1 MSDLIKAR
9 YQSLKEEIAKHD
21 QAYYFNDAPQIPD
34 ADYDQLFREL
44 LEIEKEYPAWIASD
58 SPSQKVSGYV
68 NAVFSPVVHGTPMLS
83 LNNALTEEEA
93 IAFDKRCHEGLTSPL
108 FEYSCELKFDGLAI
122 SILYEHGRLVRAA
135 TRGDGST
142 GENVTENIKTIKA
155 IPKQLIGSDI
165 PVRIEVRGEVFM
177 RHSDFYELNQQQRE
191 LGAKEFANP
200 RNAAAGSLRQLDP
213 LVTASRK
220 LSFFAYGIG
229 ELMPAT
235 WLPKSHSQL
244 MNSYQKM
251 GIPVCEEHCI
261 ANEVSALMAFFKQ
274 IGDKRSSLPYDIDG
288 VVYKVNSYAFQNQ
301 LGYVSRAP
309 RFAIAHKFPPQE
321 AFTTVLAIEVQVGRT
336 GAITPV
342 ARLDP
347 VLVGGVTVT
356 NATLHN
362 QDEISRK
369 DIRVGDH
376 VIVRRAGD
384 VIPEIVSVDLQQRP
398 QNTQPYPFPL
408 TCPICHSHIEKLAG
422 EAIARCSG
430 GLFCPAQRKQ
440 AIIHFAHRRA
450 MNIDGLGEKIV
461 DKLVEENI
469 ISNPADLY
477 KLQHSLNKLVQLFYV
492 NANDPSKQ
500 KKGQDLAEGKQIQNL
515 LNAIDASKSAS
526 LARFIFALGIRHVGE
541 TTAKDLARTYR
552 KIEALMDASL
562 EDLLKVRDVG
572 PVVAQSIISFMSES
586 HNREVIEQLLAS
598 GVNPVEVSELV
609 LESPFQDKTVVIT
622 GTLPTMSRDE
632 AKLLL
637 EKYGAKVSS
646 AVSSKTSYL
655 LAGADAGSKLEKA
668 IALNINVID
677 EATMLGMIDEAH

>member
-9 YQSLKEEIAKHD
+9 YINLKEEIAKHD
-21 QAYYFNDAPQIPD
+21 QAYYLNDAPQIPD

-44 LEIEKEYPAWIASD
+44 LKIEKEYPTWISAD
-58 SPSQKVSGYV
+58 SPSQKVSGYA
-68 NAVFSPVVHGTPMLS
+68 NEVFSPVVHGTPMLS

-93 IAFDKRCHEGLTSPL
+93 IAFDKRCHEGLLSPL

-122 SILYEHGRLVRAA
+122 SILYENGRLVRAA

-142 GENVTENIKTIKA
+142 GENVTDNIKTIA
-155 IPKQLIGSDI
+155 SIPKQLIGSDI
-165 PVRIEVRGEVFM
+165 PTRIEVRGEVFM
-177 RHSDFYELNQQQRE
+177 RHFDFYELNQLQRD

-229 ELMPAT
+229 ELTPAN
-235 WLPKSHSQL
+235 WLPISHSQL
-244 MNSYQKM
+244 IDRYQEM
-251 GIPVCEEHCI
+251 GIPVCEERCI
-261 ANEVSALMAFFKQ
+261 ANNVSALMAFFKQ
-274 IGDKRSSLPYDIDG
+274 IGDKRLLLPYDIDG
-288 VVYKVNSYAFQNQ
+288 VVYKVNSYVFQNQ

-321 AFTTVLAIEVQVGRT
+321 AFTKVLAIEVQVGRT

-369 DIRVGDH
+369 DIRIGDH

-384 VIPEIVSVDLQQRP
+384 VIPEIVSVDLSQRP
-398 QNTQPYPFPL
+398 QFTQPYNIPL

-461 DKLVEENI
+461 DKLVDENI

-477 KLQHSLNKLVQLFYV
+477 KLQYSLNKLVQLFYV

-515 LNAIDASKSAS
+515 LSAIDASKSAS

-541 TTAKDLARTYR
+541 TTAKDLAKSYR

-562 EDLLKVRDVG
+562 EDLLNVRDVG

-598 GVNPVEVSELV
+598 GVNPEEVSAII
-609 LESPFQDKTVVIT
+609 LESAFHNKTVVIT

-637 EKYGAKVSS
+637 EKHGAKVSS
-646 AVSSKTSYL
+646 AISSKTSYL
-655 LAGADAGSKLEKA
+655 LAGLDAGSKLEKA
-668 IALNINVID
+668 NALNITVID
-677 EATMLGMIDEAH
+677 EEVMLSMIGEVD

>member
-1 MSDLIKAR
+1 MSEILQTR
-9 YQSLKEEIAKHD
+9 YTWLKSELAKHD
-21 QAYYFNDAPQIPD
+21 QAYYLDDSPQIPD
-34 ADYDQLFREL
+34 AEYDHLYREL
-44 LEIEKEYPAWIASD
+44 LEIERLHPTWVTFD
-58 SPSQKVSGYV
+58 SPSQKVSGYA
-68 NAVFSPVVHGTPMLS
+68 NEVFSPVIHGTPMLS
-83 LNNALTEEEA
+83 LNNALTEDEA
-93 IAFDKRCHEGLTSPL
+93 IAFDKRCQEGLDTSQI
-108 FEYSCELKFDGLAI
+108 EYACELKFDGLAI
-122 SILYEHGRLVRAA
+122 SILYENGRLIRAA
-135 TRGDGST
+135 TRGDGTT
-142 GENVTENIKTIKA
+142 GENVTDNIKTITS
-155 IPKQLIGSDI
+155 IPKQLVGLNV
-165 PVRIEVRGEVFM
+165 PTRIEIRGEVYM
-177 RHSDFYELNQQQRE
+177 RHDDFYQLNQLQKK

-213 LVTASRK
+213 KVTASRK

-229 ELMPAT
+229 ELLPLN
-235 WLPKSHSQL
+235 WLPEQHSQL
-244 MNSYQKM
+244 INLYQQM
-251 GIPVCEEHCI
+251 GIPVCEERSLASS
-261 ANEVSALMAFFKQ
+261 ANELMSFFNQIAL
-274 IGDKRSSLPYDIDG
+274 KRTSLPYDIDG
-288 VVYKVNSYAFQNQ
+288 VVYKVNQYSQQNQ
-301 LGYVSRAP
+301 LGFVSRAP

-342 ARLDP
+342 ARLHP

-369 DIRVGDH
+369 DVRIGDH

-384 VIPEIVSVDLQQRP
+384 VIPEIVSVDLSQRP
-398 QNTQPYPFPL
+398 LDTQPYLMPV
-408 TCPICHSHIEKLAG
+408 TCPICNSHIEKIAG

-461 DKLVEENI
+461 DKLVDEKI

-492 NANDPSKQ
+492 NANDPAKQ
-500 KKGQDLAEGKQIQNL
+500 KKGQDLTEGKQIQNL
-515 LNAIDASKSAS
+515 LSAIEGSKSVS
-526 LARFIFALGIRHVGE
+526 LARFIFGLGIRHVGE
-541 TTAKDLARTYR
+541 TTAKDLAKSFRN
-552 KIEALMDASL
+552 IESLMDASI
-562 EDLLKVRDVG
+562 EELLKVRDVG
-572 PVVAQSIISFMSES
+572 PVVAESIISFMSES

-598 GVNPVEVSELV
+598 GLNPQEQSEVIIQ
-609 LESPFQDKTVVIT
+609 SPFQDKTVVIT

-655 LAGADAGSKLEKA
+655 LAGSDAGSKLDKA
-668 IALNINVID
+668 NALKVQVID
-677 EATMLGMIDEAH
+677 ETTMLAMLESL